1 MTYTIYG
8 VSENGGIIRYV
19 GRTKYSAESRLRK
32 HLRNAADQRTSKI
45 CTWLRTKP
53 RNVSVRVLAQFDDI
67 EAAIAA
73 EAEWVVKLGTHLHGY
88 NSTPTGG
95 PLGYKHTDASREMM
109 RKNAHTPAKLR
120 QRSELHQ
127 YNRER
132 DYGEDFSKTVS
143 KALKGLQKSEQHRE
157 ALSKALTGR
166 KLSEKRNE
174 ALQRGARAA
183 REEDPERFREIARR
197 ATNVRARCDECG
209 YEAVVQT
216 VGRHQKKTGHIGRTK
231 IELIDK

>member
-8 VSENGGIIRYV
+8 VSENGGVVRYV
-19 GRTKYSAESRLRK
+19 GRTKLSAERRLRK
-32 HLRNAADQRTSKI
+32 HLRNAEDQRMTKI
-45 CTWLRTKP
+45 SIWLRTKP
-53 RNVSVRVLAQFDDI
+53 KNVSVRVLAQFDDI
-67 EAAIAA
+67 EEATAA

-109 RKNAHTPAKLR
+109 RENAHTPAKLR

-132 DYGEDFSKTVS
+132 DYGEDFGKTVS
-143 KALKGLQKSEQHRE
+143 KALKGLQKTEQHRE

-166 KLSEKRNE
+166 KLPEKHNE
-174 ALQRGARAA
+174 AFQRGARAA
-183 REEDPERFREIARR
+183 REKDPERFREIARR
-197 ATNVRARCDECG
+197 TTNIRSRCNECG

-216 VGRHQKKTGHIGRTK
+216 VGRHQKKTGHVGRTRV
-231 IELIDK
+231 ELVDE